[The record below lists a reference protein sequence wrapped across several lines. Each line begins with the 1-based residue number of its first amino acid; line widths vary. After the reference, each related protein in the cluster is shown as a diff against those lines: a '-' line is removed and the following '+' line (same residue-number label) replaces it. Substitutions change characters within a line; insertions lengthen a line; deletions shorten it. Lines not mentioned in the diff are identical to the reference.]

1 MAFLE
6 PVTLQGAHARLE
18 PLSHDH
24 IDGLVEAV
32 SDGELWKLW
41 YTFIPTAEN
50 MKKEIDR
57 RLGLFAAG
65 SMLPFTVYDAEGKIA
80 GMTTYMNV
88 DAANR
93 RVEIGSTWYAKRVQR
108 SALNTQCK
116 LLLLT
121 HAFEKLNC
129 IAVEF
134 RTHFFNHQSRRG
146 IERLGAKQDG
156 ILRKPPDRAERHV
169 ARHRGLQH
177 HRQRMADGEGASH
190 LSTQRKA
197 AVTKP
202 RQKRDDGNVRLCDYR
217 RGLRRQRARQP
228 AQRRS
233 CEPRLCAGSGAD
245 GLAPL
250 HSSAGRLHQDVPH
263 EERQLGLQP
272 GAGPMDRRPQHLRA
286 ARQDAGRIV
295 VDQRP
300 HLQPRPAPGFRHLG
314 AARQSR
320 LGLSGHTAL
329 FQAAGAAG
337 RRGRRDL
344 SRARRQPDRH
354 HHGLATIRCARPS
367 WKAP

>member
-1 MAFLE
+1 M
-6 PVTLQGAHARLE
+6 
-18 PLSHDH
+18 
-24 IDGLVEAV
+24 

-65 SMLPFTVYDAEGKIA
+65 SMLPFTVFDADGKIA

-116 LLLLT
+116 LLLLA
-121 HAFEKLNC
+121 HAFEKLELHRGRVPH
-129 IAVEF
+129 AF
-134 RTHFFNHQSRRG
+134 LQSPEPARHRAPG
-146 IERLGAKQDG
+146 RQAGRYFEQ
-156 ILRKPPDRAERHV
+156 PPDRAERHV

-177 HRQRMADGEGASH
+177 HRQRMADGEGASQ

-228 AQRRS
+228 ARRRS
-233 CEPRLCAGSGAD
+233 LPPA
-245 GLAPL
+245 
-250 HSSAGRLHQDVPH
+250 SACSKRV
-263 EERQLGLQP
+263 
-272 GAGPMDRRPQHLRA
+272 
-286 ARQDAGRIV
+286 ARTGI
-295 VDQRP
+295 P
-300 HLQPRPAPGFRHLG
+300 TSICRPAS
-314 AARQSR
+314 SR
-320 LGLSGHTAL
+320 RST
-329 FQAAGAAG
+329 
-337 RRGRRDL
+337 
-344 SRARRQPDRH
+344 
-354 HHGLATIRCARPS
+354 
-367 WKAP
+367 